1 MKKKALLYTSNTD
14 KLVNLAQ
21 FLVHDDWEIISAG
34 STADFLKKQNIRI
47 TVEKSIDSDLYT
59 DDSFSKI
66 LTMLLIAGHDF
77 SKNNTAEKIRLV
89 CINLDTGF
97 RPLNDFKEDDKL
109 DNCIDLKTNFI
120 IRSAAK
126 NYNNVMLLTD
136 PADYDEAIVQLR
148 NNNISSEFCLYLAGK
163 ALNMTSA
170 YDAASANSILYQKVE
185 FPNYFLYPLKKVGKL
200 RHGMNQQQAACLY
213 SMNDNDSALSGVK
226 KIYGKELSFPVF
238 QDCLTAWKYVSM
250 FMKVLKNP
258 FSVQSFDCNNY
269 PFVTHFTP
277 ASGYVFTIGI
287 KNNNPIGASLG
298 EDILDSFRKTYNC
311 DKLSFEG
318 ATLGCSAV
326 INEESAQHFLSLNLS
341 AIIAPDFSKEA
352 RKILSEEKNLRL
364 VIASRLISGRDEYI
378 SIDGGVLVQQQ
389 DHELFKRLRVMTRTR
404 PTQSQ
409 FDAMEF
415 GMLLAMLTT
424 SNSAIVINDL
434 STAGI
439 STGQPNRYKAVKY
452 ALDAAL
458 ECQKNGLT
466 SEDKSAEILVSDS
479 VIDFDEKT
487 RMLADLGI
495 KAIIQ
500 TGGTPHDNEFIDFC
514 NEKGISMVFTGIQH
528 LAY

>member
-1 MKKKALLYTSNTD
+1 MKKIALLYTSNTD

-21 FLVHDDWEIISAG
+21 FLVHDGWEIISAG
-34 STADFLKKQNIRI
+34 NTATFLKKQNIHV
-47 TVEKSIDSDLYT
+47 TVEKSIESDIYSE
-59 DDSFSKI
+59 DSFSNI
-66 LTMLLIAGHDF
+66 LKMLLNAGRDY
-77 SKNNTAEKIRLV
+77 SKNSAAQEIKLV
-89 CINLDTGF
+89 CINMAATF
-97 RPLNDFKEDDKL
+97 RPLSDFKEDDKP

-120 IRSAAK
+120 IRIAAK

-136 PADYDEAIVQLR
+136 PVDYDEAIVQLR
-148 NNNISSEFCLYLAGK
+148 NNNISKNFCLFLAGK

-170 YDAASANSILYQKVE
+170 YDAASSNSILYEKVE

-226 KIYGKELSFPVF
+226 KIYGKELSFSIF

-250 FMKVLKNP
+250 FMKILKNP

-298 EDILDSFRKTYNC
+298 ADIVESFQKTYNC

-318 ATLGCSAV
+318 ASIGCSAA
-326 INEESAQHFLSLNLS
+326 INEEAAKSFLNLNLS

-352 RKILSEEKNLRL
+352 RTILSEEKNLRL

-378 SIDGGVLVQQQ
+378 SVDGGVLVQQQ
-389 DHELFKRLRVMTRTR
+389 DQELFKRLRVMTRTR
-404 PTQSQ
+404 PTQAQ

-424 SNSAIVINDL
+424 SNSAIIINDL
-434 STAGI
+434 STIGI
-439 STGQPNRYKAVKY
+439 STGQPNRFKAVKY
-452 ALDAAL
+452 AFESAL
-458 ECQKNGLT
+458 ECQKNELT
-466 SEDKSAEILVSDS
+466 SQDKSAEILVSDS

-487 RMLADLGI
+487 RMLEELGI

-500 TGGTPHDNEFIDFC
+500 AGGTPRDNEFIDFC